1 VLLIELTRIDD
12 VAIINSV
19 LPYYEPLK
27 KEIMSHTENYNWK
40 NQEAIVDSS
49 LSQKAIENI
58 EKVDTEMLR
67 HMDNLQDLVQRDL
80 YKHQPVIVAQFT
92 PGGGKY
98 TLLRNEYGNES
109 RVTVEPVPKLFALA
123 KSIAHAPLGIYA
135 CFEPYST
142 DPKNHGWRKAL
153 KSYCKVLKVALR
165 TFDNVKEG
173 FQIDEALKSQL
184 VQTLNGISGDFE
196 KGDPC
201 VKEATVVA
209 YIHNVLKQLLA
220 SAINFIDIDALTLTS
235 SESPMKIFQEWCNA
249 TSGQEDNAHDTVY
262 KLIVQCQIIS
272 ATTQQYGISRL
283 MKKWKAS
290 FDSREWKKLYVIVE
304 AEWVTRKLNSIAQCI
319 LPEMADKELA
329 LDQHLLIV
337 TNLSGVEPAL
347 HFLARILEDRAAA
360 DLILTDHSEP
370 RDNLSG
376 QTDLL
381 GPVMRQVVCSSVQV
395 NAQQSSLK
403 NGCPVHSTSQEM
415 PVV

>member
-1 VLLIELTRIDD
+1 
-12 VAIINSV
+12 
-19 LPYYEPLK
+19 
-27 KEIMSHTENYNWK
+27 MSHTENYNWK
-40 NQEAIVDSS
+40 KQRSIVDSS

-80 YKHQPVIVAQFT
+80 YKYQPVIVAQFT

-173 FQIDEALKSQL
+173 FQIDDHLRSRL
-184 VQTLNGISGDFE
+184 VKNLNGITENFDGA
-196 KGDPC
+196 DPF
-201 VKEATVVA
+201 VTENTVVK
-209 YIHNVLKQLLA
+209 YIHMILKQLLS
-220 SAINFIDIDALTLTS
+220 SAINFIDINALTLTS
-235 SESPMKIFQEWCNA
+235 NKSPVKIFQEWCNA
-249 TSGQEDNAHDTVY
+249 THGQPENPHDTIY
-262 KLIVQCQIIS
+262 KLIVQCQVVA
-272 ATTQQYGISRL
+272 ATTQEYGISRL
-283 MKKWKAS
+283 IKKWKGS
-290 FDSREWKKLYVIVE
+290 FDPSEWKKLYVIVE

-337 TNLSGVEPAL
+337 TNITGVEPAL
-347 HFLARILEDRAAA
+347 NFLARILEDRAAA
-360 DLILTDHSEP
+360 DLILTDHRQP
-370 RDNLSG
+370 REDLSG

-381 GPVMRQVVCSSVQV
+381 GPVMKEVVCSSLQV
-395 NAQQSSLK
+395 NAQKPKILAK
-403 NGCPVHSTSQEM
+403 CPV
-415 PVV
+415 